1 MIFFNKYKRVLS
13 FLTIVFFIFV
23 NLSFVFNIAGA
34 VSKLGGLEETAV
46 GTGHTSVSFFN
57 AERLPETIGKIISIA
72 LSFIGV
78 IFLALLIYGG
88 YTWMI
93 ARGNEQAVEKA
104 KSIII
109 NAIIGLVIV
118 VAAYAITA
126 FVGNAL
132 SPTP

>member
-1 MIFFNKYKRVLS
+1 MIFLNKHKRSFS

-23 NLSFVFNIAGA
+23 NLSFVFNTAGA
-34 VSKLGGLEETAV
+34 VSNLGGLDETAV
-46 GTGHTSVSFFN
+46 GTGHTSISFFN